1 MMLMT
6 VTVRITASLCAFA
19 LLLPFLAHAFPF
31 GGQISLIRPC
41 YNTAIF
47 ARVGPPRGGDFIW
60 TPSTRTYSFGAPRR
74 AGQWLLGLTGV
85 PYHCVVS
92 LQPIDVWPGIHIMMM
107 GSSQ

>member
-1 MMLMT
+1 MLA
-6 VTVRITASLCAFA
+6 IAYKIAA
-19 LLLPFLAHAFPF
+19 LFCVPILVLPLFVYAFPF

-74 AGQWLLGLTGV
+74 AGQWLLGLTGIPV
-85 PYHCVVS
+85 HCVVS
-92 LQPIDVWPGIHIMMM
+92 IQPIDVWPGIYIMMM
-107 GSSQ
+107 GSSR